1 MKSRNL
7 EDIWDV
13 VQMRIKGVPIG
24 HVAKFFDVRPQ
35 QVIRWEQL
43 FHQRAKACFVG
54 SEYNILADVEESIA
68 KMEEELTVLKHAV
81 RKLREKHADSTEGEQ
96 RGQYL
101 PPNSPDVT

>member
-1 MKSRNL
+1 MKSRKL

-35 QVIRWEQL
+35 QVMRWEQL

-68 KMEEELTVLKHAV
+68 KMEEELTVLKHA
-81 RKLREKHADSTEGEQ
+81 DSTEGEQ